1 MTCLRGRLDLNDPPA
16 AAGGIEEDFKKPMII
31 GTIKQIWRY
40 PVKSMSGEKLV
51 ECTVGELGIPGDRGW
66 AVRDEKTREITNGKN
81 IPLLMQT
88 AARYRE
94 EPTAETVP
102 HVDMTFNDGSTVGSD
117 EADVDERLSQ
127 AFGKAV
133 SLWSRQ
139 PASNKAHYRRASI
152 ISRLT
157 GFKLVRDQLPRLLRL
172 SKVEA
177 QVREAFS
184 REPGEP
190 IPDLTQLPPEILEFT
205 SPLGT
210 YFDAFPIHLLT
221 TASLAAM
228 AQLNAGATWD
238 VRRFRPNFLIE
249 TEAGLAGLIEAGWA
263 GRTVRVG
270 AVELKC
276 EIPTVRCGM
285 TMQAQE
291 GLAKDPS
298 ILRSIVKDAD
308 QNLGIYASVIG
319 NGSVALNDAV
329 ELL

>member
-1 MTCLRGRLDLNDPPA
+1 
-16 AAGGIEEDFKKPMII
+16 MII

-40 PVKSMSGEKLV
+40 PVKSMSGEQLV
-51 ECTVGELGIPGDRGW
+51 ACTVDELGIPGDRGW
-66 AVRDEKTREITNGKN
+66 ALRDEKTREVTNGKN

-88 AARYRE
+88 AACFRE
-94 EPTAETVP
+94 EPTAESIT
-102 HVDMTFNDGSTVGSD
+102 HVDIAFNDGSIVGSD
-117 EADVDERLSQ
+117 DADVDERLSQ
-127 AFGKAV
+127 AFGRAV

-172 SKVEA
+172 SSVEA

-184 REPGEP
+184 RAPGEP
-190 IPDLTQLPPEILEFT
+190 IPDLTQLPPELLEFT

-228 AQLNAGATWD
+228 AHVNAEAAWD

-249 TEAGLAGLIEAGWA
+249 TEAGLEGLIEAAWA
-263 GRTVRVG
+263 GRTVQTD
-270 AVELKC
+270 LSPC
-276 EIPTVRCGM
+276 
-285 TMQAQE
+285 
-291 GLAKDPS
+291 
-298 ILRSIVKDAD
+298 
-308 QNLGIYASVIG
+308 G
-319 NGSVALNDAV
+319 NG
-329 ELL
+329 